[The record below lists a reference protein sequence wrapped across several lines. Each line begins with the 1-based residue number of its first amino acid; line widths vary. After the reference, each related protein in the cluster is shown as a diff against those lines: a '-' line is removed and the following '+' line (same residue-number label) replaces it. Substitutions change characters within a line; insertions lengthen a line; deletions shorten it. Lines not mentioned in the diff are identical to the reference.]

1 MKLEYRAAFARDL
14 RRARNLELLRRL
26 DRILNELKAASTI
39 EEVRGV
45 RRMVGRSNSF
55 RIRVGSYRLGITV
68 EGDVVTLVRFLPRDE
83 VYRHFR

>member
-1 MKLEYRAAFARDL
+1 MKLEYKAAFALDL

-26 DRILNELKAASTI
+26 DRILDELKAASTI

>member
-1 MKLEYRAAFARDL
+1 MKLEYKAAFALDL
-14 RRARNLELLRRL
+14 RRARNLELLGRL
-26 DRILNELKAASTI
+26 DRILDELKAASTI

>member
-14 RRARNLELLRRL
+14 RRARNLELLGRL
-26 DRILNELKAASTI
+26 DRILDELKAASTI